1 MFPKTATG
9 RNMFAIVATGVA
21 TTVATAGILL
31 YLAYH
36 EVRDR
41 SIAEMTNAAAT
52 SAANVETRFEA
63 LKTLSFNMR
72 SFLVSAIQADAPSRD
87 VADGFLRQLL
97 IDTPAA
103 LGVSTGWEPNA
114 FDGKDADY
122 KGKPGHDA
130 SGRYVPY
137 FARSGDA
144 ILHDPLVDYD
154 KPGPGDYYQVPKQTG
169 RDFFTEPYQY
179 AIDGKNVL
187 MTSFM
192 VPLMNDGRF
201 VGVTGVDTALD
212 SLNKDLSSLKPL
224 GAGFVALISQGGS
237 IVAYPDPALLGK
249 SLKES
254 GLDAGAWEQAI
265 AHPGEPVDMAGAD
278 GVQTVAVAVPVN
290 IIPGT
295 TWYTVVSVP
304 IPALFAGL
312 KSLAMTS
319 LIVVGIATGLLIA
332 VATALANRFRNRL
345 AKVIAA
351 TTSIAAGRVDADLP
365 DTRSQDEIGDM
376 ARSLEVLRD
385 STMARMRLE
394 QEAAANRSLSED
406 ERQRKAEADRI
417 RAADMAQ
424 ATMGLGEGLK
434 HLADGDLT
442 FQLAEPFAADFETL
456 RADFNA
462 AVTQLS
468 ETLRAVAE
476 ATDAIDTGSR
486 EVSSSADDLSR
497 RTEQQAASLE
507 ETAAALDQITVNV
520 ANSSKRADEARKVA
534 LLANDSAAQSGRVV
548 GDAVNAMQKI
558 EASSNQVS
566 NIIGVI
572 DEIAFQTNLLALN
585 AGVEA
590 ARAGEAGKGFA
601 VVAQEVRE
609 LAQRSAKAAKDI
621 KDLIRNSSN
630 EVQNGVKLVS
640 DTGEALKM
648 IEGYI
653 ITVNQHMASIATSA
667 GEQSVGLAEV
677 NTAVNQMDQV
687 TQQNAA
693 MVEETSAAGATLATE
708 SSRLRELVSQF
719 QLGSTLH
726 RTASLMAASSA
737 QKPARRPAERTVSSP
752 ARKQGAS
759 VTRAAV
765 GNAAVQESW
774 EEF

>member
-36 EVRDR
+36 EVRAR

-52 SAANVETRFEA
+52 SAANVETRFGA

-72 SFLVSAIQADAPSRD
+72 SYLVAAAQGGAPSRD
-87 VADGFLRQLL
+87 ATDAFLRQLL
-97 IDTPAA
+97 IDNPAA
-103 LGVSTGWEPNA
+103 VGVSTGWEPDA

-122 KGKPGHDA
+122 KSKPGHDA
-130 SGRYVPY
+130 TGRYVPY
-137 FARSGDA
+137 LARSGET

-154 KPGPGDYYQVPKQTG
+154 KPGAGDYYQVPKQTG

-192 VPLMNDGRF
+192 VPLLKDGRF

-212 SLNKDLSSLKPL
+212 SLSRDLSGLKPL

-237 IVAYPDPALLGK
+237 IVAYPDQALLGK
-249 SLKES
+249 SLKDS
-254 GLDAGAWEQAI
+254 GLDAAAWDQVVAR
-265 AHPGEPVDMAGAD
+265 PGTPVEMTNAD
-278 GVQTVAVAVPVN
+278 GSQNLAVAVPVN

-304 IPALFAGL
+304 VPALFAGL

-319 LIVVGIATGLLIA
+319 LIVVGIATVLLVA

-345 AKVIAA
+345 GKVIAA
-351 TTSIAAGRVDADLP
+351 TNSIAAGRLEAALL
-365 DTRSQDEIGDM
+365 DTTAKDEIGDM

-385 STMARMRLE
+385 SNVARMRLE
-394 QEAAANRSLSED
+394 QEAAAHRSLSEE
-406 ERQRKAEADRI
+406 ERQSKAEADRI

-424 ATMGLGEGLK
+424 ATAGLGKGLK

-442 FQLAEPFAADFETL
+442 YQLADPFAADFETL

-468 ETLRAVAE
+468 QTLRDVAQ

-486 EVSSSADDLSR
+486 EVSSSADDLSK

-534 LLANDSAAQSGRVV
+534 VLANDSAAQSGRVV
-548 GDAVNAMQKI
+548 ADAVDAMQKI
-558 EASSNQVS
+558 EASSNEVS

-621 KDLIRNSSN
+621 KDLIRISSN

-640 DTGEALKM
+640 DTGEALRM

-708 SSRLRELVSQF
+708 SSRLRELVSRF
-719 QLGSTLH
+719 QLGSTH
-726 RTASLMAASSA
+726 RHTATLMAASPV
-737 QKPARRPAERTVSSP
+737 QRQPQRPLASPVSRP
-752 ARKQGAS
+752 GGK
-759 VTRAAV
+759 VTRSIA